1 MTTLVAVN
9 GVLPEHRYQQDQ
21 ITETFAQL
29 CLGGESAANVAL
41 LRRLHANCCVDSRH
55 LALPLERYQNL
66 EDFTDAN
73 DEYVRVATGLAAA
86 AVTGALQDAGLPAPD
101 VDIVFSTT
109 VTGLAVPS
117 LEARIAATVGFRPDV
132 KRVPMFGLGCVAGAA
147 GIARMHDYLL
157 GHPDQVAVLLAV
169 ELCSLTVQRDDRS
182 IANLVASGLFGDG
195 AAAVVA
201 VGPEHPLAADGP
213 KVIDTRSHLYPGTER
228 TMGWD
233 IGAAGLTIVLDA
245 QVPALVEQY
254 LGTDV
259 RSFLADHHLG
269 VEEVA
274 HWVSHP
280 GGPKVIEAIEKE
292 LALAPDALELTWR
305 SLAEVGNLSSVSVL
319 HVLRDT
325 LAKRSPVAGTPGMLM
340 AMGPGFCSELVLLKW

>member
-1 MTTLVAVN
+1 MTTLVAVH

-21 ITETFAQL
+21 ITQAFAEV
-29 CLGGESAANVAL
+29 CLGDESAANVAL
-41 LRRLHANCCVDSRH
+41 LRRLHANCCVDARH
-55 LALPLERYQNL
+55 LSLPLERYREL
-66 EDFTDAN
+66 ADFTEAN
-73 DEYVRVATGLAAA
+73 DEYVRVATDLAEQ
-86 AVTGALQDAGLPAPD
+86 AVVGALQEAGLRPED

-117 LEARIAATVGFRPDV
+117 IEARIAAQVGFRPDV

-182 IANLVASGLFGDG
+182 MANLVASGLFGDG

-201 VGPEHPLAADGP
+201 VGGAHARAGDGP
-213 KVIDTRSHLYPGTER
+213 TVLDTRSHLYPDTQR

-254 LGTDV
+254 LGGDV
-259 RSFLADHHLG
+259 RSLLAEHDLT
-269 VEEVA
+269 VDDIA

-280 GGPKVIEAIEKE
+280 GGPKVIEAIERE
-292 LALAPDALELTWR
+292 LALRPDALEMTWR
-305 SLAEVGNLSSVSVL
+305 SLADVGNLSSVSVL

-325 LAKRSPVAGTPGMLM
+325 LAKRSPMPGTPGVLM
-340 AMGPGFCSELVLLKW
+340 AMGPGFCAELVLLRW